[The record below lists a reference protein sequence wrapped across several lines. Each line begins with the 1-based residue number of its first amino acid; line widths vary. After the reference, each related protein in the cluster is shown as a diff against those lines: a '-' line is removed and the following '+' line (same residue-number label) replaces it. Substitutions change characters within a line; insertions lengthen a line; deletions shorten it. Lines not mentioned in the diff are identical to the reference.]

1 MNPNQETENSEY
13 FFELSDEEAIDESGS
28 VDDFIKELEAK
39 EKDLHI
45 TADTTFIEIAG
56 DFEDLE
62 PPDFLKPDLTDNGR
76 MTVAPAVAETVRAD
90 RIALAKLEREIV
102 QLKNKISTMKTERTE
117 LLEKSLRRSRD
128 FDAYKGRTERERGD
142 TFQKQLSNL
151 ATQML
156 PALDN
161 LDRALKF
168 ASDLPAEQRKQFVQF
183 FDGIILVNQQVN
195 EVLAGMGIM
204 PIATVGEPFDPHFH
218 EAVAIEETGD
228 FPPNTVSGELLRGFR
243 IGDMVIRHSMVR
255 VSQALQ
261 EKEEPQ
267 EDKMPPENDMPKDD
281 ETDGVEEVLSSAEPE
296 DGEFIDPVESGEP
309 DGTTESSDDA

>member
-1 MNPNQETENSEY
+1 M
-13 FFELSDEEAIDESGS
+13 
-28 VDDFIKELEAK
+28 
-39 EKDLHI
+39 
-45 TADTTFIEIAG
+45 
-56 DFEDLE
+56 
-62 PPDFLKPDLTDNGR
+62 
-76 MTVAPAVAETVRAD
+76 
-90 RIALAKLEREIV
+90 ALAKLEREVV

-255 VSQALQ
+255 VSQSLQ
-261 EKEEPQ
+261 EKETPEENETPEETEAAPKNETPQ
-267 EDKMPPENDMPKDD
+267 EKVTPQENEMPEDD
-281 ETDGVEEVLSSAEPE
+281 EADGFEEVLSVVEPE
-296 DGEFIDPVESGEP
+296 DAEFIDPVAGGEP
-309 DGTTESSDDA
+309 DGTAEPLDDE